1 MLPVKGNRAR
11 ILFQVSLTSK
21 TVLFPLPYAASYI
34 LKRITARDR
43 GKKTRIVHPS
53 GESDDIEWW
62 EDGVTFSSFSF
73 LNSQVPFSEQGRLP

>member
-1 MLPVKGNRAR
+1 MLPEKGNRAR
-11 ILFQVSLTSK
+11 ILFQSLTSK

-62 EDGVTFSSFSF
+62 EDGVTFSFNHFSF
-73 LNSQVPFSEQGRLP
+73 LNYFPSSV